1 MSKRDLHSGPAR
13 IMKASEGIEPSISC
27 LLDRRCNHLAMKPRP
42 TKAEKMRL
50 VLIEL
55 VRHAVRKELRS
66 LYYYC
71 SRVKKEMAIGDV
83 FVRREDTCGARPGP
97 SLFMA
102 LTSSHTESVVRA
114 NETDSRL
121 EYSDVM

>member
-55 VRHAVRKELRS
+55 LRHTVRRELRS
-66 LYYYC
+66 LYY
-71 SRVKKEMAIGDV
+71 KEMANGDV
-83 FVRREDTCGARPGP
+83 LVWREDTRGARPG
-97 SLFMA
+97 LFLLMA
-102 LTSSHTESVVRA
+102 VTSSHTESVHGARKR
-114 NETDSRL
+114 DGL
-121 EYSDVM
+121 EYS